1 MRNTFIVFGIRLYL
15 AMEISKKPLHPRA
28 RVARSRSRR
37 IALIYDA
44 RSAYDTKVMAGV
56 ATYLHEAVGWNVYI
70 EENALKDQRLPDL
83 GTWKGDGII
92 ANFDHPRV
100 AAAVVKSRL
109 PAVGFG
115 SGYGWYP
122 PASEIPYFFTN
133 NVAITAL
140 AADHFVSTLHSV
152 GIPRAELTG
161 GRPNGRIPSKRSLP
175 DGDTSVRYIRRKQQR
190 KRHGFPFTG
199 PSTPG

>member
-1 MRNTFIVFGIRLYL
+1 
-15 AMEISKKPLHPRA
+15 MEISKKPLHPRA

-115 SGYGWYP
+115 SGYGWYSRLRNP
-122 PASEIPYFFTN
+122 LLFY
-133 NVAITAL
+133 
-140 AADHFVSTLHSV
+140 
-152 GIPRAELTG
+152 
-161 GRPNGRIPSKRSLP
+161 
-175 DGDTSVRYIRRKQQR
+175 QQR
-190 KRHGFPFTG
+190 GHYGVGGG
-199 PSTPG
+199 PLRLQGAAPLCILWVSREPN